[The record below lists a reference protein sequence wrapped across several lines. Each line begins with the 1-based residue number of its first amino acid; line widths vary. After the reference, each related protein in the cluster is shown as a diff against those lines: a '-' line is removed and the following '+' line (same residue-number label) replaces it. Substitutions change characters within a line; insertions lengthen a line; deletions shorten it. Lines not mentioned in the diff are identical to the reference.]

1 MKAGFKSLSEFL
13 DVRNGNDPVETIA
26 NQGFLI
32 EPSSLAAAAVRV
44 TDKPGGIRHH
54 DHGLGVIENL
64 AAEIAFALQLRLEV
78 LHVGN
83 VEEHAA
89 ILQHLAMAV
98 ANNKS
103 VFQSVNQASIAA
115 AKRHLIIA
123 DKTLL
128 ANRLQ

>member
-1 MKAGFKSLSEFL
+1 MKAGFKGFSEFL

-26 NQGFLI
+26 NQGFLV
-32 EPSSLAAAAVRV
+32 EPSSFAAAPVGV
-44 TDKPGGIRHH
+44 TDEPGGVRHH
-54 DHGLGVIENL
+54 DHGLSVVKNL

-83 VEEHAA
+83 VEEHAT
-89 ILQHLAMAV
+89 ILKHLAVAI

-103 VFQSVNQASIAA
+103 VFQSVNQASVAA

-123 DKTLL
+123 DKPLL

>member
-64 AAEIAFALQLRLEV
+64 AAEIAFSLQLRLEV
-78 LHVGN
+78 LHVGY
-83 VEEHAA
+83 VVVHVS
-89 ILQHLAMAV
+89 ILQPIGLVGA
-98 ANNKS
+98 
-103 VFQSVNQASIAA
+103 
-115 AKRHLIIA
+115 
-123 DKTLL
+123 
-128 ANRLQ
+128 